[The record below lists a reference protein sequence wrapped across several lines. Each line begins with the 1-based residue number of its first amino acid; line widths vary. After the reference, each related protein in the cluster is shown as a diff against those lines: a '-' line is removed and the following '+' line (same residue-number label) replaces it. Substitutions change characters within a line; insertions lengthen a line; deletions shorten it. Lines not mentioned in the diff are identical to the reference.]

1 MNAARI
7 REIARSRAYKWTAS
21 GGSHLREDLEA
32 HLAADLVE
40 RVRNLDRSGYEYGE
54 GYLVGAA
61 DLAASAFLRRERTH
75 GRRYLAA
82 GMPPEGEQGPP
93 EAADDSGGTAGW
105 SGGLDRPSEA
115 RLDAIR
121 EARLVQA
128 VIEAAEATLVGD
140 ELTQFRDWIAPDGR
154 ISLRYQMTVS
164 QRTSLAK
171 RTRAAI
177 VALAQE
183 FGCLSVDSDDAV
195 RRLISA

>member
-7 REIARSRAYKWTAS
+7 REIARSRARKWTVT
-21 GGSHLREDLEA
+21 GGAHLREDLEA
-32 HLAADLVE
+32 HIAADLVE
-40 RVRNLDRSGYEYGE
+40 RVHDLDRSGYEYGE

-61 DLAASAFLRRERTH
+61 DLAASAFMRRERTH
-75 GRRYLAA
+75 GHRYLTA

-93 EAADDSGGTAGW
+93 EAADESVGAAGW

-121 EARLVQA
+121 EVRSVQTL
-128 VIEAAEATLVGD
+128 ITAAETLLTGD
-140 ELTQFRDWIAPDGR
+140 ELTQFRDWIAADDR
-154 ISLRYQMTVS
+154 ISLRYKLSVS